1 MVCRQPDCRSASSAL
16 QVDVVRSKSWRNL
29 EQGTGES
36 KTPKPDDADKSKKG
50 PRVPFNFMTAGMP
63 CCGENKP
70 RPRST
75 PKVPCLRGV
84 WRSTP

>member
-1 MVCRQPDCRSASSAL
+1 MPPAPVPLCL
-16 QVDVVRSKSWRNL
+16 VVQVEVVRSKSWRSL

-63 CCGENKP
+63 CCGEHKRPAAP
-70 RPRST
+70 RGS
-75 PKVPCLRGV
+75 LSGA
-84 WRSTP
+84 